1 MVKLQFNKKQYT
13 LTLSSDLVKRMGWK
27 QGAELFISKDPN
39 SDMLYIEEIKSESA
53 SNLQNQ
59 VHGRSGQEK

>member
-39 SDMLYIEEIKSESA
+39 SDMLYIEEIKSESVNN
-53 SNLQNQ
+53 SQNQ
-59 VHGRSGQEK
+59 IHGRSGQEK

>member
-39 SDMLYIEEIKSESA
+39 SDMLYIEEIKSDSTENS
-53 SNLQNQ
+53 QNQ
-59 VHGRSGQEK
+59 VHGRSG